1 MPVRNEKGQFVK
13 KEDQNQLL
21 STQLRMFDFDILKRP
36 ARNED
41 GNIIP
46 DVYSLDKIDQN
57 GKLIEPGRCFSFCGP
72 AFKPLKMSIPVDY
85 VESALNKFFS
95 KDQLKG
101 IYLKEYSSF
110 NEQVA
115 KIEIILPNV
124 CEDIQ
129 QIGFKSTY
137 NQTQHNTTFNY
148 GIVLE
153 NGYGGP
159 KAKPFS
165 FSDFFTDQICDN
177 GLLGRVSTD
186 SNSSKHFDASLLH
199 LLEYELLN
207 FVEQSKINFED
218 RMEFIRKEVCTD
230 ITDVQA
236 IKILSEKFP
245 SSSKGKRD
253 GKQKETIALL
263 NYPEEAI
270 NLSRTGL
277 LIFGQF
283 LQECEDRGRSL
294 FALTSA
300 LTFWASH
307 EKLIALKET
316 KKDHKEESILKKHLL
331 VREIVSSERYAT
343 PEIFA

>member
-1 MPVRNEKGQFVK
+1 MTVRNSKGQFVSKK
-13 KEDQNQLL
+13 KEDQLL
-21 STQLRMFDFDILKRP
+21 STQLEKFDFDILKRP

-46 DVYSLDKIDQN
+46 DQFSLDKIDQN
-57 GKLIEPGRCFSFCGP
+57 GKLIEPDRCFSFCGP

-85 VESALNKFFS
+85 VENALKKFFS

-101 IYLKEYSSF
+101 IHLKEYSSF

-115 KIEIILPNV
+115 KVEVILPNV

-186 SNSSKHFDASLLH
+186 SNSSKHFDASLLN

-207 FVEQSKINFED
+207 FIEQSKINFED
-218 RMEFIRKEVCTD
+218 RMEYIRSEVCTD
-230 ITDVQA
+230 ISDVQA
-236 IKILSEKFP
+236 IKILTEKFP

-270 NLSRTGL
+270 SLSRTGV

-331 VREIVSSERYAT
+331 VRDIVSSERYST